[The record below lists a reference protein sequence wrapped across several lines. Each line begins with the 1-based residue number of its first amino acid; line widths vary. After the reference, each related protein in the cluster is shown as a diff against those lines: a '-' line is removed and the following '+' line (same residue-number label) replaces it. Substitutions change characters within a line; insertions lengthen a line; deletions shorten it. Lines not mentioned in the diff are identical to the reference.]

1 MGVPF
6 AAIKARLGG
15 RLRSEL
21 VGRDLLTCIDNLAK
35 KCFVV
40 KVSQIHLPFHKL
52 IFYSFRG
59 WLNVNPNSSL

>member
-35 KCFVV
+35 
-40 KVSQIHLPFHKL
+40 
-52 IFYSFRG
+52 
-59 WLNVNPNSSL
+59 NVLL